1 MRRSAPVA
9 KIFACEPPAKRLQ
22 IRVSPFLGLPC
33 DTTLAADAMSRPAPV
48 EDAPDLA
55 WQRAREI
62 LLARFGREA
71 FQSGVETLRFAG
83 MDGDELRLVAPTTTA
98 ASWMTLHYPGGLEDA
113 MRAVGKPCRVSVI
126 VAGRAQGE
134 LFPGDAPAGKRRPIR
149 FGALVPRYTFATF
162 VVGASNQFAN
172 AACKAVAAQPGH
184 HYNPLFLY
192 GGVGLGKTHLANA
205 IGHAALEADS
215 ETRVA
220 YLSAEVFMTQLITA
234 LRRDRMEEFKSTF
247 RKIDILIV
255 DDVQFLANRERTQ
268 EEFFHTFNALHE
280 SHKQIILTSDTVP
293 KDIPGLEERLR
304 NRFEWGLIA
313 DVQPPDMETRVA
325 ILEKKA
331 EIDGLELPREVAIHL
346 ASKIDSN
353 VRELEGCLTR
363 LSAFASLSKTAIT
376 VDFARHVLQDL
387 LRDRSTVSIETIQR
401 VVCEHHGIRL
411 GDLLSQKRTRNIAF
425 PRQIAMFLA
434 RKLTGS
440 SFPVIGERF
449 GGRDHSTVIHGN
461 NTIERRLKD
470 DHQLRAVI
478 DELERLARTKS

>member
-1 MRRSAPVA
+1 
-9 KIFACEPPAKRLQ
+9 
-22 IRVSPFLGLPC
+22 
-33 DTTLAADAMSRPAPV
+33 MSRPAPI
-48 EDAPDLA
+48 EDSPEHA

-62 LLARFGREA
+62 LLARVGLEA
-71 FQSGVETLRFAG
+71 FQAGVESLRFAG
-83 MDGDELRLVAPTTTA
+83 MESDLLRLLAPTTTA
-98 ASWMTLHYPGGLEDA
+98 ANWMALHHPGSLEEA
-113 MRAVGKPCRVSVI
+113 MRSAGKPCRISVV

-134 LFPGDAPAGKRRPIR
+134 LFPGEEPAGKRRPIR

-205 IGHAALEADS
+205 IGHATIEGNPTA
-215 ETRVA
+215 RVA
-220 YLSAEVFMTQLITA
+220 YVSAEAFMTQLITA
-234 LRRDRMEEFKSTF
+234 LRRDRMDEFKSTF
-247 RKIDILIV
+247 RKIDVLIV

-280 SHKQIILTSDTVP
+280 AHRQIILTSDTVP

-313 DVQPPDMETRVA
+313 DLQPPDMETRVA

-331 EIDGLELPREVAIHL
+331 EIDGLDLPREVAIHL

-376 VDFARHVLQDL
+376 VDFARQVLHDL
-387 LRDRSTVSIETIQR
+387 LRDRSTVSIDTIQR
-401 VVCEHHGIRL
+401 VVCEFYDIRL
-411 GDLLSQKRTRNIAF
+411 NDLLSKKRTRSISF
-425 PRQIAMFLA
+425 PRQIGMYLS
-434 RKLTGS
+434 RKLTGE
-440 SFPVIGERF
+440 SFPAIGGRF
-449 GGRDHSTVIHGN
+449 GGRDHSTVIHAN
-461 NTIERRLKD
+461 NTIEKRLKD
-470 DHQLRAVI
+470 DQRLRSAL
-478 DELERLARTKS
+478 DELQRLVNTKP

>member
-1 MRRSAPVA
+1 
-9 KIFACEPPAKRLQ
+9 
-22 IRVSPFLGLPC
+22 
-33 DTTLAADAMSRPAPV
+33 MSRPAPV
-48 EDAPDLA
+48 EDSPEVT

-62 LLARFGREA
+62 LLARFGPETYQA
-71 FQSGVETLRFAG
+71 GVETLRFVG
-83 MDGDELRLVAPTTTA
+83 LVSDELRLVAPTTTA
-98 ASWMTLHYPGGLEDA
+98 ANWMTLHHPGSIEEA
-113 MRAVGKPCRVSVI
+113 MRAAGKPCRVSVI

-134 LFPGDAPAGKRRPIR
+134 LFPGEPPLGKRRPIR

-205 IGHAALEADS
+205 IGHATIEGNPEA
-215 ETRVA
+215 RVA
-220 YLSAEVFMTQLITA
+220 YLSAEAFMTQLITA
-234 LRRDRMEEFKSTF
+234 LRRDRMDEFKSTF
-247 RKIDILIV
+247 RKSDVLII

-280 SHKQIILTSDTVP
+280 AHRQIILTSDTVP

-313 DVQPPDMETRVA
+313 DLQPPDMETRVA

-376 VDFARHVLQDL
+376 VDFARLVLQDL
-387 LRDRSTVSIETIQR
+387 LRDRSTVSIEAIQR
-401 VVCEHHGIRL
+401 IVCEHYGIRL
-411 GDLLSQKRTRNIAF
+411 NDLLSKKRTRNISF
-425 PRQIAMFLA
+425 PRQIAMYLS
-434 RKLTGS
+434 RKLTGG
-440 SFPVIGERF
+440 SFPTIGERF
-449 GGRDHSTVIHGN
+449 GGRDHSTVIHAN
-461 NTIERRLKD
+461 NTIDRRLKND
-470 DHQLRAVI
+470 PRLRASI
-478 DELERLARTKS
+478 DELERLAHTKQ

>member
-1 MRRSAPVA
+1 MPTQPKAFTDPRSFSARDSSWSPDDATVAAAP
-9 KIFACEPPAKRLQ
+9 
-22 IRVSPFLGLPC
+22 
-33 DTTLAADAMSRPAPV
+33 MNRPAPI
-48 EDAPDLA
+48 EDSPEHA

-62 LLARFGREA
+62 LLARVGVEA
-71 FQSGVETLRFAG
+71 FQAGVESLRFAG
-83 MDGDELRLVAPTTTA
+83 MESDLLRLLAPTTTA
-98 ASWMTLHYPGGLEDA
+98 ANWMALHHPGFLEDA
-113 MRAVGKPCRVSVI
+113 MRSVGKPCRISVV

-134 LFPGDAPAGKRRPIR
+134 LFPGGEPAGKRRPIR

-205 IGHAALEADS
+205 IGHATIEANS
-215 ETRVA
+215 NARVA
-220 YLSAEVFMTQLITA
+220 YVSAEAFMTQLITA

-247 RKIDILIV
+247 RKIDVLIV

-280 SHKQIILTSDTVP
+280 AHSQIILTSDTVP

-313 DVQPPDMETRVA
+313 DLQPPDMETRVA

-331 EIDGLELPREVAIHL
+331 EIDGLDLPREVAIHL

-376 VDFARHVLQDL
+376 VDFARQVLHEL
-387 LRDRSTVSIETIQR
+387 LRDRSTVSIDTIQR
-401 VVCEHHGIRL
+401 VICEFYDVRL
-411 GDLLSQKRTRNIAF
+411 NDLLSKKRTRNISF
-425 PRQIAMFLA
+425 PRQIGMYLS
-434 RKLTGS
+434 RKLTGE
-440 SFPVIGERF
+440 SFPAIGGRF
-449 GGRDHSTVIHGN
+449 GGRDHSTVIHAN
-461 NTIERRLKD
+461 NTIEKRLKD
-470 DHQLRAVI
+470 DQRLRSSV
-478 DELERLARTKS
+478 DELQRLVNTKP

>member
-1 MRRSAPVA
+1 
-9 KIFACEPPAKRLQ
+9 
-22 IRVSPFLGLPC
+22 
-33 DTTLAADAMSRPAPV
+33 MSRPAPV
-48 EDAPDLA
+48 EDSPEIA
-55 WQRAREI
+55 WQRAREM
-62 LLARFGREA
+62 LLARIGPEA
-71 FQSGVETLRFAG
+71 YQAGVDGLRFVG
-83 MDGDELRLVAPTTTA
+83 MDDDHLRLVAPTNSVA
-98 ASWMTLHYPGGLEDA
+98 EWMRLHHPGALEDA
-113 MRAVGKPCRVSVI
+113 MRSAGKPCRISII
-126 VAGRAQGE
+126 VTARAQGE
-134 LFPGDAPAGKRRPIR
+134 LFPGGLPTTGRRRPIR
-149 FGALVPRYTFATF
+149 FGALVPRYTFASF

-205 IGHAALEADS
+205 IGHATIEANPDA
-215 ETRVA
+215 RVA
-220 YLSAEVFMTQLITA
+220 YLSAEAFMTQLITA
-234 LRRDRMEEFKSTF
+234 LRRDRMDEFKSTF
-247 RKIDILIV
+247 RKIDVLII

-280 SHKQIILTSDTVP
+280 AHRQIILTSDKVP

-313 DVQPPDMETRVA
+313 DLQPPDMETRVA

-331 EIDGLELPREVAIHL
+331 EIDGLDLPREVAIHL

-376 VDFARHVLQDL
+376 VDFARHVLHDL
-387 LRDRSTVSIETIQR
+387 LRDRSTVSIEAIQR
-401 VVCEHHGIRL
+401 VVCEHFGVRL
-411 GDLLSQKRTRNIAF
+411 SDLLSKKRTRSIAF
-425 PRQIAMFLA
+425 PRQVAMYLA

-449 GGRDHSTVIHGN
+449 GGRDHSTVIHAT
-461 NTIERRLKD
+461 NTVEQKLKTDTRLRVSVED
-470 DHQLRAVI
+470 
-478 DELERLARTKS
+478 LERVAQSNT

>member
-1 MRRSAPVA
+1 
-9 KIFACEPPAKRLQ
+9 
-22 IRVSPFLGLPC
+22 
-33 DTTLAADAMSRPAPV
+33 MSHPAPV
-48 EDAPDLA
+48 EDSPEHA
-55 WQRAREI
+55 WQRARVV
-62 LLARFGREA
+62 LLARLGAEA
-71 FQSGVETLRFAG
+71 YKASVEVLQFAG
-83 MDGDELRLVAPTTTA
+83 MDGDMLRLLAPSATA
-98 ASWMTLHYPGGLEDA
+98 ANWMATHHPGGLEEA
-113 MRAVGKPCRVSVI
+113 MRAVGKPCRISVI

-134 LFPGDAPAGKRRPIR
+134 LFPGERSRGRRRPIR

-172 AACKAVAAQPGH
+172 AACKAVAAQPGQ

-205 IGHAALEADS
+205 IGHATIEGDPDAH
-215 ETRVA
+215 VA
-220 YLSAEVFMTQLITA
+220 YLSAEAFMTQLITA

-247 RKIDILIV
+247 RKVDILII

-280 SHKQIILTSDTVP
+280 AHRQIILTSDTIP

-313 DVQPPDMETRVA
+313 DLQPPDMETRVA

-331 EIDGLELPREVAIHL
+331 EIDGLDLPRDVALYL

-376 VDFARHVLQDL
+376 VDFARHVLHDL
-387 LRDRSTVSIETIQR
+387 LRDRSTVSIDTIQR
-401 VVCEHHGIRL
+401 IVCEHYRIRL
-411 GDLLSQKRTRNIAF
+411 SDLLSKKRTRNIAF
-425 PRQIAMFLA
+425 PRQVGMYLS
-434 RKLTGS
+434 RKLTGG
-440 SFPVIGERF
+440 SFPAIGERF
-449 GGRDHSTVIHGN
+449 GGRDHSTVIHAN

-470 DHQLRAVI
+470 DHRLQSAI
-478 DELERLARTKS
+478 AELTRLAHNKV

>member
-1 MRRSAPVA
+1 
-9 KIFACEPPAKRLQ
+9 
-22 IRVSPFLGLPC
+22 
-33 DTTLAADAMSRPAPV
+33 MSRPAPV
-48 EDAPDLA
+48 EDSPELT
-55 WQRAREI
+55 WQRAREA
-62 LLARFGREA
+62 LLARLGPEA
-71 FQSGVETLRFAG
+71 YQAGVEGLRFVG
-83 MDGDELRLVAPTTTA
+83 MEEDQLRLVASTPA
-98 ASWMTLHYPGGLEDA
+98 VAEWMALHHPGALEEA
-113 MRAVGKPCRVSVI
+113 MRTAGKPCRISVI
-126 VAGRAQGE
+126 VAPRAQGE
-134 LFPGDAPAGKRRPIR
+134 LFPGGLPAAGRRRPIR

-205 IGHAALEADS
+205 IGHAVIEANPDA
-215 ETRVA
+215 RVA
-220 YLSAEVFMTQLITA
+220 YLSAEAFMTQLITA
-234 LRRDRMEEFKSTF
+234 LRRDRMDEFKTTF
-247 RKIDILIV
+247 RKIDVLII

-280 SHKQIILTSDTVP
+280 AHRQIILTSDTIP

-313 DVQPPDMETRVA
+313 DLQPPDMETRVA

-331 EIDGLELPREVAIHL
+331 EIDGLDLPREVAIHL

-376 VDFARHVLQDL
+376 VDFARNVLQDL

-401 VVCEHHGIRL
+401 VVCEQYGIRMN
-411 GDLLSQKRTRNIAF
+411 DLLSKKRTRNIAF
-425 PRQIAMFLA
+425 PRQIAMYLA

-440 SFPVIGERF
+440 SFPAIGERF
-449 GGRDHSTVIHGN
+449 GGRDHSTVIHATSTVGQ
-461 NTIERRLKD
+461 RLKND
-470 DHQLRAVI
+470 QSLRASI
-478 DELERLARTKS
+478 EDLERLTQGKT